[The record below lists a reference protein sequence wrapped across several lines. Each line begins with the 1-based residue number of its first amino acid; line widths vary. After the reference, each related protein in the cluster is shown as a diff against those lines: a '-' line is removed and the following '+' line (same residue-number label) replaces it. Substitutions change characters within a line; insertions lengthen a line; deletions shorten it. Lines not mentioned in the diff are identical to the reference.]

1 MVKNLPAMQETR
13 GSIPGQG
20 RSSGQGNGNPLCF
33 LPGESPWTEE
43 PGGVTKSWTQLKHAC
58 MHVSPKKNSKQI
70 FLMFFF
76 FLSNRQ
82 GWRIYL
88 FKKDHPPVFLKSLVF
103 LLAEK

>member
-1 MVKNLPAMQETR
+1 M
-13 GSIPGQG
+13 GY
-20 RSSGQGNGNPLCF
+20 
-33 LPGESPWTEE
+33 SPWGHKESDSTEA
-43 PGGVTKSWTQLKHAC
+43 L
-58 MHVSPKKNSKQI
+58 HVSPKRNSKQV

-76 FLSNRQ
+76 FLSNMQ